1 MSEVPEQESS
11 APEPKKTRAVKPGGA
26 KRGPKPKPVNKKIRV
41 RVREDLIEDDE
52 PVETGNS
59 LSYEPPR
66 RAVSEDEKCEYV
78 ELTIME
84 QTDEPRECFFNNG
97 VNSPLTVIRGHKII
111 IPYNYVITMDEI
123 NSIKL
128 LKHEPIDGSNFREYY
143 QPLMRF
149 PYMIHRRGLTY
160 QDFRDQMERFKKMPD
175 PWDKARGQIQP
186 GR

>member
-1 MSEVPEQESS
+1 MSDIPEQEENT
-11 APEPKKTRAVKPGGA
+11 PQPKKTRALSPNGK

-66 RAVSEDEKCEYV
+66 RAISEDEKCEYV

-97 VNSPLTVIRGHKII
+97 VNDQTRNLKLQVKT
-111 IPYNYVITMDEI
+111 EI
-123 NSIKL
+123 FL
-128 LKHEPIDGSNFREYY
+128 LQSVAEKDKD
-143 QPLMRF
+143 
-149 PYMIHRRGLTY
+149 HRV
-160 QDFRDQMERFKKMPD
+160 
-175 PWDKARGQIQP
+175 
-186 GR
+186 